1 MNPFESLYDYE
12 KWAIRILL
20 ITLLF
25 FGFGITTHFSGH
37 ENLASE
43 VVYTYFLDSILNEST
58 GDSGY
63 NYVNTAGYGIG
74 LALFVVS
81 LAGLLRVAGTDGSD
95 AMLVALIP
103 WVLWAPFGEVIED
116 AGLFGATMAP
126 WFVSPGVHFQT
137 AAWVVASGFWVIG
150 SRWGHTTVRKRPL
163 DRLGM
168 CLL

>member
-63 NYVNTAGYGIG
+63 N
-74 LALFVVS
+74 
-81 LAGLLRVAGTDGSD
+81 
-95 AMLVALIP
+95 
-103 WVLWAPFGEVIED
+103 
-116 AGLFGATMAP
+116 
-126 WFVSPGVHFQT
+126 
-137 AAWVVASGFWVIG
+137 
-150 SRWGHTTVRKRPL
+150 
-163 DRLGM
+163 
-168 CLL
+168 